1 VTYLLVIAA
10 LLALSGGFSASE
22 TALFSLEREALS
34 RAGSHAQKLLADPR
48 ALLVSLLLGN
58 LVVNL
63 LIFAL
68 APIALASLGVERPLF
83 ASLIALVTV
92 LLSGEIL
99 PKALALRAPLPIAR
113 FVGLPLTI
121 FVAAIAPARRVISFV
136 LDFALR
142 AAGEDQR
149 RELGVSPDALAE
161 LVERSREK
169 GVLRHGEADL
179 LAEIVELGD
188 LRVREVM
195 TPRVDVLF
203 IERDVDG
210 PALDAVLEEA
220 RRRRVAWLPVV
231 LGGADNVVGSV
242 EVRDLLAQPHRTVAS
257 LVSPVGFFPEVGNV
271 LSLLQVMREG
281 GISEAVV
288 VDEWGGTAGVV
299 TLEDVFEVLVGD
311 LLVEGEEKEVEV
323 VPIGERTYRVSGAL
337 ALRDWNYWLGFE
349 ILPNAFE
356 TVGGYVTAMLGRI
369 PRRGDRVPL
378 RGGLEC
384 EVDEVR
390 GRRVRTLLLEFTGDK
405 LDEEGWR

>member
-1 VTYLLVIAA
+1 MAALFAILGLLV
-10 LLALSGGFSASE
+10 LSAFFSASE
-22 TALFSLEREALS
+22 TALFSLEPEA
-34 RAGSHAQKLLADPR
+34 RAEGGPYVARLFTDPR

-63 LIFAL
+63 SIFSL
-68 APIALASLGVERPLF
+68 APSALSSIGIERPIF
-83 ASLIALVTV
+83 ASLLALVAV
-92 LLSGEIL
+92 LLGGEIL

-113 FVGLPLTI
+113 TVGLPLL
-121 FVAAIAPARRVISFV
+121 FLVKGLAPARRVIMFL

-142 AAGEDQR
+142 IAGQDKG
-149 RELGVSPDALAE
+149 REAGVSTDALAE
-161 LVERSREK
+161 LVERSRER

-203 IERDVDG
+203 LDRSAT
-210 PALDAVLEEA
+210 PAEVAEILEVA
-220 RRRRVAWLPVV
+220 RRERVVWLPVV
-231 LGGADNVVGSV
+231 EGGADNVVGSV
-242 EVRDLLAQPHRTVAS
+242 EVRDILARPDRELAS
-257 LVSPVGFFPEVGNV
+257 LISPVRFFPEVGNV
-271 LSLLQVMREG
+271 LALMQTMREERVA
-281 GISEAVV
+281 EAVV
-288 VDEWGGTAGVV
+288 IDEWGGTAGVV

-323 VPIGERTYRVSGAL
+323 VPIGERTYRVSGSL
-337 ALRDWNYWLGFE
+337 SLRDWNDWLGFE
-349 ILPNAFE
+349 IVPNAFE

-390 GRRVRTLLLEFTGDK
+390 GRRVRTLLIEFTGDHV
-405 LDEEGWR
+405 DEGGWR